1 VKIPITNIFAG
12 GDYTGQIMVG
22 PEQKPM
28 NVLLDTGSSAL
39 ALDERKYAPD
49 FARGDT
55 STDLA
60 QTDTYGDGSVG
71 WTGSVI
77 KSTITVGSG
86 ANIAELSNG
95 NVSVAYKVSDRMFD
109 GYDGILGLAYAPLD
123 DAFQMPQDTSQHH
136 YTDVEVRAGNPNLM
150 VPYLTQLSDAGIT
163 TDKMSF
169 YTHRSFVHVGGDVAN
184 DPLNNGLMIL
194 GGGEESTD
202 LYTGSFQTVKV
213 LSDDWYST
221 KLKEVVVGN
230 SSPVAARLQGPIG
243 MPSNSI
249 VDSGTNSL
257 SISPQMLS
265 AIISKFSPDQQ
276 LLLNKSIY
284 DEQDPLVPM
293 SKLRLDEWPTIS
305 FVMEGDMGDVKLD
318 VTPSNYWQ
326 VNTQNVG
333 FAAAA
338 ITVGPPDL
346 AILGLPLMNG
356 YFTIFDGEAD
366 GGKGVI
372 KFATKAPIETP

>member
-1 VKIPITNIFAG
+1 MPTFVKIPISNIFAW

-39 ALDERKYAPD
+39 ALDGTKYAPD
-49 FARGDT
+49 FAGGDT

-60 QTDTYGDGSVG
+60 QTDVYGDGSG

-77 KSTITVGSG
+77 ESTITVGSG
-86 ANIAELSNG
+86 ANTAKLSNG
-95 NVSVAYKVSDRMFD
+95 NVSVAYEVRGQMFD

-123 DAFQMPQDTSQHH
+123 DAFQMPQDTSQHR
-136 YTDVEVRAGNPNLM
+136 YTADQVRAGTRTDL
-150 VPYLTQLSDAGIT
+150 VPYLTQLSEAGVA

-169 YTHRSFVHVGGDVAN
+169 YTRRSFMQVGGGGAN
-184 DPLNNGLMIL
+184 DPLNNGWMIV
-194 GGGEESTD
+194 GGGEESTE
-202 LYTGSFQTVKV
+202 LYTGSFQ
-213 LSDDWYST
+213 
-221 KLKEVVVGN
+221 
-230 SSPVAARLQGPIG
+230 P
-243 MPSNSI
+243 PSNSI

-257 SISPQMLS
+257 NISPQMLS
-265 AIISKFSPDQQ
+265 AMISKFSHDQQ
-276 LLLNKSIY
+276 LLLMKSIH
-284 DEQDPLVPM
+284 QGQLVPM
-293 SKLRLDEWPTIS
+293 SELRLDEWPTIS

-333 FAAAA
+333 YAAAA
-338 ITVGPPDL
+338 ITVGQPGL

-372 KFATKAPIETP
+372 KFATAR

>member
-1 VKIPITNIFAG
+1 MPTVVKIPITNIFAG

-39 ALDERKYAPD
+39 ALDGTKYAPD
-49 FARGDT
+49 FAGGDA

-60 QTDTYGDGSVG
+60 QTDAYGDGSS

-86 ANIAELSNG
+86 ANTAELSKG
-95 NVSVAYKVSDRMFD
+95 NVSVAYEVSNRMFD
-109 GYDGILGLAYAPLD
+109 GYDGILGLAYALLD
-123 DAFQMPQDTSQHH
+123 DAFQMPQDTSQQR
-136 YTDVEVRAGNPNLM
+136 YTADQVRAGTRTDL
-150 VPYLTQLSDAGIT
+150 VPYLTQLSDAGVT
-163 TDKMSF
+163 SDKMSF
-169 YTHRSFVHVGGDVAN
+169 YTRRSFMHVGGGGAN
-184 DPLNNGLMIL
+184 DPLNNGWMIV
-194 GGGEESTD
+194 GGGEESTE

-213 LSDDWYST
+213 LSDEWYST
-221 KLKEVVVGN
+221 NLKEVVVGN
-230 SSPVAARLQGPIG
+230 SSPVAARLNGPKG

-257 SISPQMLS
+257 NISPQMLS
-265 AIISKFSPDQQ
+265 AMISKFSHDQQ
-276 LLLNKSIY
+276 LLLMKSIH
-284 DEQDPLVPM
+284 QGQLVPM

-326 VNTQNVG
+326 VNTLKVG
-333 FAAAA
+333 YAAAA
-338 ITVGPPDL
+338 ITVGQPDL

-366 GGKGVI
+366 GGRGVI
-372 KFATKAPIETP
+372 KFATVR

>member
-1 VKIPITNIFAG
+1 MVKVVKIPITNIFAG

-39 ALDERKYAPD
+39 ALDGRKYSPD
-49 FARGDT
+49 FAGGDA

-60 QTDTYGDGSVG
+60 QTDAYGDGSS
-71 WTGSVI
+71 WTGPVI

-86 ANIAELSNG
+86 ANIAELSKG
-95 NVSVAYKVSDRMFD
+95 NVSVAYEVSDHMFD

-123 DAFQMPQDTSQHH
+123 DAFQMPQDTSQHR
-136 YTDVEVRAGNPNLM
+136 YTADQVRAGTRTNL
-150 VPYLTQLSDAGIT
+150 VPYLTQLSDAGIV

-169 YTHRSFVHVGGDVAN
+169 YTHRSFPHVGGDGAN
-184 DPLNNGLMIL
+184 DPLNNGWMIL

-221 KLKEVVVGN
+221 NLKEVVVGN
-230 SSPVAARLQGPIG
+230 SSPVAGRLQGPMG
-243 MPSNSI
+243 MQSNSI

-257 SISPQMLS
+257 NISPQTLS
-265 AIISKFSPDQQ
+265 AIISKFSSDQR
-276 LLLNKSIY
+276 LLLMKSIH
-284 DEQDPLVPM
+284 QGQLVPM
-293 SKLRLDEWPTIS
+293 SALRLDEWPTIS
-305 FVMEGDMGDVKLD
+305 FVMEGDTGDVKLD

-326 VNTQNVG
+326 VNTQSVG

-338 ITVGPPDL
+338 ITEGQPGL

-372 KFATKAPIETP
+372 KFATAR